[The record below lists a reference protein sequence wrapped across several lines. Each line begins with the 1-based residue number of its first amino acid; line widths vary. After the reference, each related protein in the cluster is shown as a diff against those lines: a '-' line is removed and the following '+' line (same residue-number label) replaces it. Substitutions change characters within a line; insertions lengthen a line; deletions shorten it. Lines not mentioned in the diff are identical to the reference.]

1 MACRSQI
8 LLYERILS
16 MGTPKSKTPAP
27 PKRKKRIVVDA
38 SPDMAETIERMA
50 ESMSLSQVGTI
61 RVAVDIL
68 AKLADELESGSEIV
82 LRKDDKEQVVW
93 MPHLKSST
101 HSD

>member
-1 MACRSQI
+1 MITEQRNRAAATS
-8 LLYERILS
+8 
-16 MGTPKSKTPAP
+16 SK
-27 PKRKKRIVVDA
+27 KKRIVVDA
-38 SPDMAETIERMA
+38 SPEMAETIERMA

-68 AKLADELESGSEIV
+68 AKLANELERGSEFI
-82 LRKDDKEQVVW
+82 LRNDGKEQVVW